1 VAIQVSEEGVKIKPK
16 SERNLCLSRE
26 RVVSL
31 LDAVYV
37 LSEFVR
43 GETKLT
49 DLLIIRSVI
58 TTILNSVVTVEKNKV
73 RGSKCDIS
81 MNMTLKELKE
91 LLQGGE

>member
-1 VAIQVSEEGVKIKPK
+1 VSEGNVKVKTRG
-16 SERNLCLSRE
+16 ERNLCLSRE

-37 LSEFVR
+37 LSEFVKP
-43 GETKLT
+43 ETRLT
-49 DLLIIRSVI
+49 DLLTIRSVI

-81 MNMTLKELKE
+81 MNMSIRELKE

>member
-1 VAIQVSEEGVKIKPK
+1 VKVKTRGEK
-16 SERNLCLSRE
+16 NLCLSRE

-37 LSEFVR
+37 LSEFVKP
-43 GETKLT
+43 ETRLT
-49 DLLIIRSVI
+49 DLLTIRSVI

-73 RGSKCDIS
+73 RGSKCDIN
-81 MNMTLKELKE
+81 MNMSIRELKE

>member
-1 VAIQVSEEGVKIKPK
+1 VAIQVSESNVKVKTK
-16 SERNLCLSRE
+16 GERNMCLSRE

-37 LSEFVR
+37 LSTYVKD
-43 GETKLT
+43 ETKLT

-58 TTILNSVVTVEKNKV
+58 NTILNSVVTVEKARV
-73 RGSKCDIS
+73 RGSKCDIN
-81 MNMTLKELKE
+81 MNMSIKELKE

>member
-1 VAIQVSEEGVKIKPK
+1 MSESDVKVKPRGEK
-16 SERNLCLSRE
+16 NLCLSRE

-43 GETKLT
+43 DETKLT
-49 DLLIIRSVI
+49 DLLVIRSVI
-58 TTILNSVVTVEKNKV
+58 TTILNTVVTVEKNRV
-73 RGSKCDIS
+73 RGSKCDIN
-81 MNMTLKELKE
+81 MNMSIKELKE

>member
-1 VAIQVSEEGVKIKPK
+1 VSGEGVKIKPK
-16 SERNLCLSRE
+16 SEKNLCLSRE

-43 GETKLT
+43 DETKLT

-58 TTILNSVVTVEKNKV
+58 TTILNTVVTVEKNKV
-73 RGSKCDIS
+73 RGSKCDIN
-81 MNMTLKELKE
+81 MNLTLRELKE

>member
-1 VAIQVSEEGVKIKPK
+1 MSEGNVKVKTRGEK
-16 SERNLCLSRE
+16 NLCLSRE

-37 LSEFVR
+37 LSEFVKP
-43 GETKLT
+43 ETRLT
-49 DLLIIRSVI
+49 DLLTIRSVI

-91 LLQGGE
+91 ILQGGE

>member
-1 VAIQVSEEGVKIKPK
+1 MKVKTRG
-16 SERNLCLSRE
+16 ERNLCLSRE

-37 LSEFVR
+37 LSEFVKP
-43 GETKLT
+43 ETRLT
-49 DLLIIRSVI
+49 DLLTIRSVI

-81 MNMTLKELKE
+81 MNMSIRELKE

>member
-1 VAIQVSEEGVKIKPK
+1 MAIQESEEGVKIKPK
-16 SERNLCLSRE
+16 GERNLCLSRE

-58 TTILNSVVTVEKNKV
+58 NTVINSVVTVEKNKV
-73 RGSKCDIS
+73 RGSKCDIN
-81 MNMTLKELKE
+81 MNMSIRELKE

>member
-1 VAIQVSEEGVKIKPK
+1 VSESDVKVKPRGEK
-16 SERNLCLSRE
+16 NLCLSRE

-43 GETKLT
+43 DETKLT
-49 DLLIIRSVI
+49 DLLVIRSVI

-73 RGSKCDIS
+73 RGSKCDIN
-81 MNMTLKELKE
+81 MNMSIRELKE

>member
-1 VAIQVSEEGVKIKPK
+1 
-16 SERNLCLSRE
+16 
-26 RVVSL
+26 

-37 LSEFVR
+37 LSEFVKP
-43 GETKLT
+43 ETRLT
-49 DLLIIRSVI
+49 DLLTIRSVI

-73 RGSKCDIS
+73 RGSKCDIN

>member
-1 VAIQVSEEGVKIKPK
+1 MSEEGVKIKPK
-16 SERNLCLSRE
+16 GEKNLCLSRE

-37 LSEFVR
+37 LSKFVKD
-43 GETKLT
+43 ETKLT

-58 TTILNSVVTVEKNKV
+58 NTVINSVVTVEKNKV

>member
-1 VAIQVSEEGVKIKPK
+1 MSEEGVKIKPK

-37 LSEFVR
+37 LSEFVKD
-43 GETKLT
+43 ETRLT

-58 TTILNSVVTVEKNKV
+58 TTILNSVVTVEKARV
-73 RGSKCDIS
+73 RGSKCDINMS
-81 MNMTLKELKE
+81 MSIRELKE

>member
-1 VAIQVSEEGVKIKPK
+1 MKVKTRG
-16 SERNLCLSRE
+16 ERNLCLSRE

-37 LSEFVR
+37 LSEFVKP
-43 GETKLT
+43 ETRLT
-49 DLLIIRSVI
+49 DLLTIRSVI
-58 TTILNSVVTVEKNKV
+58 NTVINSVVTVEKNKV

-81 MNMTLKELKE
+81 MNMSIRELKE

>member
-1 VAIQVSEEGVKIKPK
+1 VSGEGVKIKPK
-16 SERNLCLSRE
+16 GEKNLCLSRE

-37 LSEFVR
+37 LSKFVKD
-43 GETKLT
+43 ETKLT

-58 TTILNSVVTVEKNKV
+58 NTVINSVVTVEKTRV
-73 RGSKCDIS
+73 RGSKCDIG
-81 MNMTLKELKE
+81 MNMTLRELKE

>member
-1 VAIQVSEEGVKIKPK
+1 VSEEGVKIKPK
-16 SERNLCLSRE
+16 GERNLCLSRE

-58 TTILNSVVTVEKNKV
+58 NTVINSVVTVEKARV

-91 LLQGGE
+91 ILQGGE

>member
-1 VAIQVSEEGVKIKPK
+1 VSESNVKVKTRGEK
-16 SERNLCLSRE
+16 NLCLSRE

-43 GETKLT
+43 DETKLT

-58 TTILNSVVTVEKNKV
+58 NTVINSVVTVEKNKV

-81 MNMTLKELKE
+81 MNMSIRELKE

>member
-1 VAIQVSEEGVKIKPK
+1 MYKIKPRGEK
-16 SERNLCLSRE
+16 NLCLSRE

-37 LSEFVR
+37 LSKFVKD
-43 GETKLT
+43 ETKLT

-58 TTILNSVVTVEKNKV
+58 TTILNSVVTVEKTRV

-81 MNMTLKELKE
+81 MNMSIRELKE

>member
-1 VAIQVSEEGVKIKPK
+1 VKP
-16 SERNLCLSRE
+16 
-26 RVVSL
+26 
-31 LDAVYV
+31 
-37 LSEFVR
+37 
-43 GETKLT
+43 ETRLT
-49 DLLIIRSVI
+49 DLLTIRSVI